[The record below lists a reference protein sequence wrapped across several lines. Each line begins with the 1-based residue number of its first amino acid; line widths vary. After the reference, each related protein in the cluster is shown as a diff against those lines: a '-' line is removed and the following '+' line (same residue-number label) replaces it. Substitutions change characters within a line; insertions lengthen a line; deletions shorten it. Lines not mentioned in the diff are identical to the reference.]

1 MESRKKRLL
10 TCHGCTA
17 RSTLQIAPKLGRSG
31 RVADQA
37 VRTAAKGAF
46 WKLDGRTRALG
57 GIRQTV
63 PSKKVE
69 LKGILNFYNKILRQ
83 TR

>member
-1 MESRKKRLL
+1 VESRKKRLM

-57 GIRQTV
+57 GIRQNGPV
-63 PSKKVE
+63 
-69 LKGILNFYNKILRQ
+69 
-83 TR
+83 